1 MPARK
6 VSRKAVTNNH
16 EPLLDDPQLD
26 QYAGYDGE
34 DINTAEHDFL
44 PDQGDPKL
52 AALTREMFSTKVGK
66 LRKAVLTPKQ
76 AVSLSRAWA
85 FAAMYNIPELAAL
98 ADMLADTTV
107 SIKGKGLHQMV
118 TVMSARMQA
127 EDESALSRLGRNM
140 GL

>member
-1 MPARK
+1 MATRK
-6 VSRKAVTNNH
+6 PRTKPVEH
-16 EPLLDDPQLD
+16 EPLLDDPQID
-26 QYAGYDGE
+26 EFAGYDYE
-34 DINTAEHDFL
+34 DMVNTAEHDFL
-44 PDQGDPKL
+44 QADGDPKL

-76 AVSLSRAWA
+76 AVALSRAWA
-85 FAAMYNIPELAAL
+85 FAAMTNVPEVAAL

-127 EDESALSRLGRNM
+127 EDDDGMKRLGRNL
-140 GL
+140 GI